1 MSTPAVSNCLVRSS
15 LLTFAAVAIVAV
27 GERPGVAQAPQP
39 VPSNPAANSAGVPVP
54 PPALAPPAA
63 AVSPTGSAPGPA
75 TGPGGG
81 RAGAAEV
88 TIVGGNVASAR
99 ERALTEAIKQ
109 AVDQALNTVVPDAR
123 ATQPKTV
130 VQVLGRARSY
140 IRRYR
145 TVEEGERGRGLYG
158 IRIEAEIDEAALQR
172 AFDKP
177 AAGAAAAGS
186 ADASNASY
194 LVVGAGDPEAAAAA
208 SRAFTAAGA
217 RVQPARPDIAE
228 PNKAVEAAA
237 RAGIASVAFVNG
249 SATSE
254 GKVRGPGV
262 DATTCSISV
271 RVLASGSGLAIAE
284 ERETVRGFGDRPES
298 ARASCF
304 QRAAS
309 AAIPRVVP
317 AAGSRSAPDVRTVVL
332 DADVVE
338 AGAVPALVKQF
349 RGLGS
354 VSAIEVRRIAAGRVE
369 IWIRSRLSATALM
382 AAVGRDS
389 NGALLF
395 TGIQVTGD
403 LVRAQARL
411 RENAPAVMAPDAPPA
426 GAAAGGG
433 GTVPDTA
440 AAKAPVR

>member
-1 MSTPAVSNCLVRSS
+1 MKTPPYWFPRSW
-15 LLTFAAVAIVAV
+15 LLAFAAVVLVAA
-27 GERPGVAQAPQP
+27 GARRGRAETAQP
-39 VPSNPAANSAGVPVP
+39 VPNTAANAPANAAPVPAAT
-54 PPALAPPAA
+54 PAPAA
-63 AVSPTGSAPGPA
+63 ATSPGAGSPSGAAG
-75 TGPGGG
+75 GIGGG
-81 RAGAAEV
+81 RVGAAEV

-99 ERALTEAIKQ
+99 ERALTDAFKQ
-109 AVDQALNTVVPDAR
+109 AVDQALTTVIPEAR
-123 ATQPKTV
+123 AAQPKTV

-158 IRIEAEIDEAALQR
+158 VRIEADVDEAALLR
-172 AFDKP
+172 AFDRP
-177 AAGAAAAGS
+177 APVAV
-186 ADASNASY
+186 ASGPTDVSY

-208 SRAFTAAGA
+208 TRAFTAAGA
-217 RVQPARPDIAE
+217 RAQPAGPNLTE

-237 RAGIASVAFVNG
+237 RAGIASVAFVSGN
-249 SATSE
+249 ATSE
-254 GKVRGPGV
+254 GKVRGPGIE
-262 DATTCSISV
+262 AATCSISV
-271 RVLASGSGLAIAE
+271 RVLASGSGLAVAE
-284 ERETVRGFGDRPES
+284 ERETTRSFGDRSEG

-304 QRAAS
+304 QRAAA

-317 AAGSRSAPDVRTVVL
+317 AAGARSAPDVRTIVL

-338 AGAVPALVKQF
+338 AGAVPALVKQL

-354 VSAIEVRRIAAGRVE
+354 VSTTEVRRIAAGRVE
-369 IWIRSRLSATALM
+369 IWVRSRLSATALM

-389 NGALLF
+389 NAPLVF

-426 GAAAGGG
+426 GAAPAGGG
-433 GTVPDTA
+433 TTQGTAV
-440 AAKAPVR
+440 KAPAR